1 MRIAGTD
8 AALATFKIGSDT
20 QGVVK
25 DTMTASQ
32 KSNTR
37 DTKPQQKNSA
47 DKSEVPITEKEV
59 SDAVEKVNKMFEGT
73 NRRFEIS
80 VHEKTGGIIIKIVDS
95 ITNEIIREVP
105 PKKILDMIA
114 NMMEMAGLIVDE
126 RR

>member
-1 MRIAGTD
+1 MRITGMD
-8 AALATFKIGSDT
+8 AAATPFTIGSDT
-20 QGVVK
+20 QGLVK
-25 DTMTASQ
+25 DTMPASQ

-37 DTKPQQKNSA
+37 DTKPQQKNTA
-47 DKSEVPITEKEV
+47 DKSEFPITEKVV

-80 VHEKTGGIIIKIVDS
+80 VHEKTGGIMIKIVDS
-95 ITNEIIREVP
+95 ITNEVIREVP
-105 PKKILDMIA
+105 PRKILDMIA